1 MEKAHGLEPTRLTKM
16 IKLNHTPPQFFF
28 STTRPPITSKMA
40 TKQLYDSAGTT
51 NFQFTFIDKSALQ
64 RRNYKEWHVFFAQGF
79 ISINDI
85 SRNMRIKVN
94 FPEEDHWVYEVREP
108 EWRHG
113 GMCHGAEIKTKD
125 FTLTVDVRT
134 YKDSDDPEFDPEMD
148 MEGENEGYL
157 ELDTKIGYVS
167 IMIPYAL
174 ALILIKFVGGSTAL
188 KGICGV
194 HKSTN

>member
-1 MEKAHGLEPTRLTKM
+1 
-16 IKLNHTPPQFFF
+16 
-28 STTRPPITSKMA
+28 
-40 TKQLYDSAGTT
+40 
-51 NFQFTFIDKSALQ
+51 
-64 RRNYKEWHVFFAQGF
+64 
-79 ISINDI
+79 
-85 SRNMRIKVN
+85 
-94 FPEEDHWVYEVREP
+94 
-108 EWRHG
+108 
-113 GMCHGAEIKTKD
+113 MCHGAEIKTKD

-157 ELDTKIGYVS
+157 ELDTKIGHVS

-174 ALILIKFVGGSTAL
+174 ALILIKFMGGSTAL